1 LDHGGQPK
9 TLCSNERQEN
19 MMTALEKALADAAA
33 AGITQQKIDIGPLR
47 INVARFGKGKPL
59 LLLHGWPEFWLVWR
73 PVMLKLGD
81 SFELIAPDLRGCG
94 DTGKPTPGP
103 DASAT
108 ADRHALDMYGVM
120 DALGFDRFG
129 VIGGDVGAYVAQAM
143 SHHAPRRLT
152 GTLYLCTPYPGLG
165 HRYGQPGHLI
175 EVWYQ
180 YFQQLPWAAEL
191 IGSSRDACRLYFQH
205 FLNHWSGDNPAV
217 FAEWL
222 EIYVDNFMK
231 AGNIQGGFDWYLSS
245 APNRRL
251 WLEDKLPTKPRI
263 EVPSRFL
270 WGRRD
275 PLIPPEWSD
284 RLGEYWAH
292 PSVSF
297 VDTGHFVHAE
307 APDIVA
313 EEARMFFG
321 RL

>member
-1 LDHGGQPK
+1 
-9 TLCSNERQEN
+9 
-19 MMTALEKALADAAA
+19 MTALEKALADAAA

-108 ADRHALDMYGVM
+108 ADRHALDMFDVM

-284 RLGEYWAH
+284 RLGEYWTH

>member
-1 LDHGGQPK
+1 
-9 TLCSNERQEN
+9 
-19 MMTALEKALADAAA
+19 MTALEKALADAAA

-108 ADRHALDMYGVM
+108 ADRHALDMFDVM

-152 GTLYLCTPYPGLG
+152 CTLYLCTPYPGLG

-251 WLEDKLPTKPRI
+251 WLEGKLPTKPRI

>member
-1 LDHGGQPK
+1 
-9 TLCSNERQEN
+9 
-19 MMTALEKALADAAA
+19 MTALEKALADAAA

-108 ADRHALDMYGVM
+108 ADRHALDMFDVM

-251 WLEDKLPTKPRI
+251 WLESKLPTKPRI